1 MADEDEMAAFMAAYE
16 GVDAEKYEEKDADE
30 ILEQQVELNQSTSN
44 LDIEPEDKRA
54 EFSSTATGIDPASK
68 IEQKI
73 FFALQKN
80 QSYFDYL
87 KQNRNI
93 LYLNVDMLAE
103 AYKIATNQK
112 NLDLNEYKSV
122 DIQADLYRY
131 QKLIDECIKNAH

>member
-44 LDIEPEDKRA
+44 LDIEPEDKRT